1 MYPGGR
7 EPWGGTV
14 ECPNVRQAMSADA
27 VAAGSCGLSEPLVWY
42 LLGYRLVSGSSQMA
56 DYSDTARTST
66 AWKRVPW
73 GMQNYIFFYLRSHHF
88 PITAHNTEAVAQAIA
103 DRLRGG
109 PVKHFELEVVIE
121 RSAVE
126 YRLEEGDDGS

>member
-1 MYPGGR
+1 M
-7 EPWGGTV
+7 V
-14 ECPNVRQAMSADA
+14 
-27 VAAGSCGLSEPLVWY
+27 
-42 LLGYRLVSGSSQMA
+42 

-88 PITAHNTEAVAQAIA
+88 PITPRNTEAVAQAIA
-103 DRLRGG
+103 DRLKTG

-121 RSAVE
+121 QSAIE
-126 YRLEEGDDGS
+126 YRLDEGGSGS

>member
-1 MYPGGR
+1 M
-7 EPWGGTV
+7 V
-14 ECPNVRQAMSADA
+14 
-27 VAAGSCGLSEPLVWY
+27 
-42 LLGYRLVSGSSQMA
+42 
-56 DYSDTARTST
+56 DYSDTARIST

-88 PITAHNTEAVAQAIA
+88 PITPRNAEAVAQAIA
-103 DRLRGG
+103 DRLKVG

-126 YRLEEGDDGS
+126 YRLEEGNGGS